1 MNVSLTP
8 KLEALVREKVASG
21 MYNNASEVVREGLRL
36 IDQRDQKLEKLRSLI
51 REGFDQ
57 VDRGEYVV
65 VDDDY
70 FERVLNNAEEIVR
83 KEQQEAVS
91 NRVTSGN

>member
-1 MNVSLTP
+1 MSLTP